1 MVPQLQKMGA
11 QITLDGRMARIRG
24 GRLFGT
30 LVKAEELRG
39 GAALVIAGLG
49 AEGETCVE
57 NREFIERGYEDIS
70 RDLNDLG
77 ARTQKD

>member
-1 MVPQLQKMGA
+1 M
-11 QITLDGRMARIRG
+11 
-24 GRLFGT
+24 
-30 LVKAEELRG
+30 KAEELRG

-57 NREFIERGYEDIS
+57 SREFIERGYEDIS

-77 ARTQKD
+77 ARTLKD